1 MFDHIGDTFLADSIF
16 LRRLPSAG
24 GVYSPG
30 YAFADTTLVSRFTS
44 SFPVMNGAVDLCPN
58 IENCTLQKDLG
69 KWENPNILAAIF
81 LFPQVEQKGRDIHI
95 CGRGYLIWPFFPT
108 KDHVPFIWFNWIK
121 SINTNCK
128 VEIEISC

>member
-1 MFDHIGDTFLADSIF
+1 
-16 LRRLPSAG
+16 
-24 GVYSPG
+24 
-30 YAFADTTLVSRFTS
+30 
-44 SFPVMNGAVDLCPN
+44 MNEAVDLCPN
-58 IENCTLQKDLG
+58 IENCTLQKDIG

-95 CGRGYLIWPFFPT
+95 CGRGYLIWPFSPT

-128 VEIEISC
+128 VEIEISCSKKDEDDFV